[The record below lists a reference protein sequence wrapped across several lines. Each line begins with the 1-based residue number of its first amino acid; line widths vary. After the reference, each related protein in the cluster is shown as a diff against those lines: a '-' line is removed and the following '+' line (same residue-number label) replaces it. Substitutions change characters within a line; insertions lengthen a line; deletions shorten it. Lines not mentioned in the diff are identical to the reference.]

1 MCSKHLYYEILANH
15 YQDTVICHIDTRTVV
30 SSHQL
35 YTFQPIKQIPDTHQ
49 TLTKHLSKSVYMA
62 TRHYMSYLGTKNRL
76 LNIFHILG
84 FSSARN
90 LVRIPSRKKS
100 LYGVWRDGPECALFL
115 QRLGTYL
122 WGWYTF
128 PPEKMMF

>member
-35 YTFQPIKQIPDTHQ
+35 YTFQPIKQFPDTHR
-49 TLTKHLSKSVYMA
+49 TLTRHLSKSVYMA

-90 LVRIPSRKKS
+90 LVRIPSRKKFCMVS
-100 LYGVWRDGPECALFL
+100 GGMVRNVHKFFYSVLGPPCGDGTLFPL
-115 QRLGTYL
+115 
-122 WGWYTF
+122 
-128 PPEKMMF
+128 KK